1 MTQELFSLAE
11 RVAVVTGALGF
22 LGRHHCRALGG
33 AGARVVCLDVDEAGC
48 RALAGELAK
57 EDIQAIGLQADIVDE
72 SSITSA
78 LAATLSRFGRV
89 DVLVNNAAI
98 DDKADGPSAAPEGGR
113 FELFPLE
120 LFRRVLDVNVAG
132 TFVTAKIFGSE
143 MAKRGKG
150 SIVNVASTYGLVAPD
165 QSLYRR
171 PDGTQKF
178 FKGPAYPTSKGAV
191 VAFTRF
197 LAAYWAEAGVRVNT
211 LTPGGV
217 MRGHDPEFVAAYS
230 KRTPMGRMA
239 EPRDLA
245 GALVYLASDA
255 SAYVTGSNVVVDGGF
270 TAW

>member
-1 MTQELFSLAE
+1 MTDLFSLAE

-33 AGARVVCLDVDEAGC
+33 AGARVVCADVDEAAC
-48 RALAGELAK
+48 RKLADELAS
-57 EDIQAIGLQADIVDE
+57 EGIEALGVGADIVDE
-72 SSITSA
+72 ASVGRA
-78 LAATLSRFGRV
+78 RDLVLERFGRV

-98 DDKADGPSAAPEGGR
+98 DDKADGPSAAPEGGK
-113 FELFPLE
+113 FERFPLE
-120 LFRRVLDVNVAG
+120 LFRKVLDVNVTG
-132 TFVTAKIFGSE
+132 TFVTAKIFGAE
-143 MAKRGKG
+143 MAKRGRG
-150 SIVNVASTYGLVAPD
+150 SIVNVASTYGVVAPD

-171 PDGTQKF
+171 PDGTQAF

-191 VAFTRF
+191 LAFTRF
-197 LAAYWAEAGVRVNT
+197 LATYWAEAGVRVNA

-217 MRGHDPEFVAAYS
+217 LRGHDPEFVGAYA

-255 SAYVTGSNVVVDGGF
+255 SAYVTGANLVVDGGF
-270 TAW
+270 TVW